1 MNFKACV
8 FAAALLLTG
17 NFVSANN
24 TVELTSFEAPVVQ
37 IQNQKIDAAILALIV
52 EDHATVLFGLSV
64 EQSWEAY
71 YNGELEITE
80 LVPGEEYKLVYSN
93 VSEILLVDSL

>member
-24 TVELTSFEAPVVQ
+24 AVELTSFEAPVVQ
-37 IQNQKIDAAILALIV
+37 NQNQKIDAAILALLV
-52 EDHATVLFGLSV
+52 EEYATDLYGLSV

-80 LVPGEEYKLVYSN
+80 VVPGEEYKLVHGGN
-93 VSEILLVDSL
+93 LEICILDNF

>member
-24 TVELTSFEAPVVQ
+24 AVELNPFGAPVVQ
-37 IQNQKIDAAILALIV
+37 NQNQKIDAAILAHII
-52 EDHATVLFGLSV
+52 EDHATDLFNLSA
-64 EQSWEAY
+64 EDAWAAY
-71 YNGELEITE
+71 YSGELEITE
-80 LVPGEEYKLVYSN
+80 LVPGEEYKLVYGN
-93 VSEILLVDSL
+93 IVEGLLVDSF